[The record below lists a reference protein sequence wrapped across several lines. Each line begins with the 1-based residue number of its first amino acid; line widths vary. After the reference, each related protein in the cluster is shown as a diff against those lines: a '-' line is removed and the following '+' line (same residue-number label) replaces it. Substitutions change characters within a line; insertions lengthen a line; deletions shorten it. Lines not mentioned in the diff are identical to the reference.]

1 VRWLVSTNHK
11 EIGILYLFFG
21 VFSGLVA
28 IFLSVLMRIELG
40 QPGNQIFMGNSQLY
54 NVMITAHGLLM
65 LFFVILP
72 IAFGGFGNF
81 FVPVF
86 IGAPDMAFPRMNNL
100 SFWMLPPALLLLLA
114 SALVEVGAGTGWT
127 AYPPLSSVQAHSGPS
142 VDLAIFSLHL
152 NGMSSILGSI
162 NMITTIFNMRTPGMP
177 LHKMPLYCWAAIVTS
192 FLLVFSLPVFAGGIT
207 MLLTDR
213 NFNTSFFDPAGG
225 GDPVLFQHLFW
236 FFGHPEVYIL
246 ILPGFGII
254 SHVISFFANKPVF
267 GYLGMVYALASIG
280 ILGFVVW
287 AHHMY
292 TVGLDVDTRAYFTA
306 ATMVIAIPTGIKIFS
321 WIATMWD
328 GEIYL
333 VTPMLYAIGFIFLFT
348 IGGLTG
354 IVLSNAGLD
363 IALHDTYYV
372 VAHFHYVL
380 SMGAVFAIFA
390 GFYFWLGKLT
400 GYQYPEELGQIHFWL
415 TFIGVNVTFFPMH
428 FLGLAGM
435 PRRIPDY
442 PDAYA
447 GWNELITF
455 GSYITV
461 VGVVLFFYIVYR
473 TFADGVKFD
482 ENSWNTFVR
491 LDNPVTNWHVRTLEW
506 LLPSPPPAHT
516 FEELA
521 VQCIGSKKQ
530 LTK

>member
-280 ILGFVVW
+280 ILVSSYG
-287 AHHMY
+287 H
-292 TVGLDVDTRAYFTA
+292 T
-306 ATMVIAIPTGIKIFS
+306 ICIP
-321 WIATMWD
+321 W
-328 GEIYL
+328 
-333 VTPMLYAIGFIFLFT
+333 
-348 IGGLTG
+348 
-354 IVLSNAGLD
+354 VL
-363 IALHDTYYV
+363 
-372 VAHFHYVL
+372 
-380 SMGAVFAIFA
+380 M
-390 GFYFWLGKLT
+390 
-400 GYQYPEELGQIHFWL
+400 
-415 TFIGVNVTFFPMH
+415 
-428 FLGLAGM
+428 
-435 PRRIPDY
+435 
-442 PDAYA
+442 
-447 GWNELITF
+447 
-455 GSYITV
+455 
-461 VGVVLFFYIVYR
+461 
-473 TFADGVKFD
+473 
-482 ENSWNTFVR
+482 
-491 LDNPVTNWHVRTLEW
+491 
-506 LLPSPPPAHT
+506 
-516 FEELA
+516 
-521 VQCIGSKKQ
+521 
-530 LTK
+530 